1 MIDNSY
7 TKEFTALVIH
17 CEKSG
22 DFFKVELDNT
32 AFYPEGGGQGADKGT
47 LNGIEVFDVQSEN
60 GHVYHYVREALSGE
74 VSGIIDWDTRFD
86 RMQNHTGEHI
96 LSGVIHTKYGYD
108 NIGFHLGDTDVT
120 CDYNGTLTWED
131 VKAVEAQANAYV
143 FDNRSVTISF
153 PEDLS
158 KVEYRSK
165 LDLTENVRIVTIDG
179 VDCCACCAP
188 HVSSTAQVGLIKV
201 INIEKS
207 HGGTRLH
214 FRCGR
219 RALLDYDEKQMQC
232 LKIGELLSARQYE
245 LAECV
250 ENLQIANKNLEFS
263 LGRLSEKVAL
273 AKLESVEHQDGNLV
287 MLIENADSDALLALA
302 NGGREKTDGIFVALT
317 NSPDGYR
324 YIISSNS
331 VDLREKSKEINAAL
345 DGRGGGRPEMIQG
358 AFKADFDTIKSYFE
372 K

>member
-7 TKEFTALVIH
+7 VKEFTALVID
-17 CEKSG
+17 CQKSG
-22 DFFKVELDNT
+22 DFFKVELDST
-32 AFYPEGGGQGADKGT
+32 AFFPEGGGQGADKGT
-47 LNGIEVFDVQSEN
+47 LSGVEVCDVQTEN
-60 GHVYHYVREALSGE
+60 GHTYHYVKEALSGE
-74 VSGIIDWDTRFD
+74 VVGVINWETRFD

-96 LSGVIHTKYGYD
+96 LSGVIHTKFGYD
-108 NIGFHLGDTDVT
+108 NIGFHLGDSDVT
-120 CDYNGTLTWED
+120 CDYNGPLTWDD
-131 VKAVEAQANAYV
+131 VKAVEAQANSYV
-143 FDNRSVTISF
+143 FDDRKVTVSF

-158 KVEYRSK
+158 KINYRSK
-165 LDLTENVRIVTIDG
+165 LDLTENIRIVTIDG

-232 LKIGELLSARQYE
+232 LKIGELLSARQFE
-245 LAECV
+245 LSECV
-250 ENLQIANKNLEFS
+250 ENLQAANKSLEFS
-263 LGRLSEKVAL
+263 IGRMSEKVAL
-273 AKLESVEHQDGNLV
+273 AKLESVEHQADNLIIF
-287 MLIENADSDALLALA
+287 IENADNDALLALA
-302 NGGREKTDGIFVALT
+302 NGGRDKTDKIFVALT
-317 NSPDGYR
+317 NSEDGYR

-331 VDLREKSKEINAAL
+331 VNLREKSKEINDAL
-345 DGRGGGRPEMIQG
+345 AGRGGGRPEMIQG
-358 AFKADFDTIKSYFE
+358 AFQADLETIKNYFE